1 MSTLRDRQIHQLN
14 SLLSLNTTPSATS
27 TSSLNGGGPSSTA
40 ATLPTWKV
48 LVMDKVA
55 QDVLATSLRVQD
67 LRDQGVTLH
76 MQLHSDR
83 PALPDV
89 PAIYFISPTS
99 ANLERVSQDLVKG
112 LYQSTYLNFTSHLAR
127 PLLEEFAERCARDG
141 TTDRVEQVVDQHL
154 DFLCLSNRLFSL
166 APRLATSMTTT
177 ATAVATATPKNT
189 YTLLNSPTSSEQSI
203 EALTDSIA
211 KGLFSVLVTMSSAAS
226 SSGGGGVPIIRAPRG
241 NAAEMV
247 ARKLDRLVRDHL
259 ASSGQRGQNAF
270 NSGSG
275 ASSGSGGGD
284 GFSARPLLVLFDRN
298 VDLVPMLSHSWTY
311 QALVNDVLGM
321 KLNRVTV
328 EAPDGGKMSK
338 KTYDLDS
345 KDFFW
350 SKNSLNPFPHVA
362 EEIDLELNKYKQ
374 DAIEITRSTGVSDM
388 ADLSQIDLSSNAAS
402 LKAAIT
408 ALPELTARKT
418 TLDTHMNIAT
428 ALLQGIKNRGLD
440 TLFQMEES
448 ITKTPK
454 KDLLAALRDPA
465 YSEPEDKLRLMLC
478 YYFSML
484 ATSSSSGSNVDK
496 ALGKEELAEF
506 ERALKESG
514 AEMGAWEF
522 AKKLRDVMRMSNI
535 AATPA
540 QPSAVS
546 QAGGEFM
553 KGFSSLSNRLTDR
566 LRDGGIVG
574 TGLGA
579 GGALD
584 NLISGVKNFLPARK
598 DFPVT
603 RLVEA
608 LMDPPSASSQALQD
622 TDEYLLFDP
631 KSGGRTLGARPS
643 GNVGPGARTA
653 RTGFNEAVV
662 FVVGGG
668 SWVEYGNMLEW
679 VQRTGTQPAGGASSG
694 SSLSAN
700 GIASGGGAASGATGQ
715 GQKSVVYGST
725 EILAPSE
732 FVKALTELGGGG
744 GGGAEPSLI

>member
-1 MSTLRDRQIHQLN
+1 MSTLRDRQIQQLN
-14 SLLSLNTTPSATS
+14 SLLSLDN
-27 TSSLNGGGPSSTA
+27 PSSNSNSSSSSSSISFPPSHSQNGA
-40 ATLPTWKV
+40 GLPTWKV
-48 LVMDKVA
+48 LVMDKIA

-83 PALPDV
+83 PPLPDV
-89 PAIYFISPTS
+89 PSIYFISPTS
-99 ANLERVSQDLVKG
+99 SNLSRIASDLRKN
-112 LYQSTYLNFTSHLAR
+112 LYATTYINFTSTLPR
-127 PLLEEFAERCARDG
+127 QLLETFAEEVARDG
-141 TTDRVEQVVDQHL
+141 TQDKVEMVMDQHL
-154 DFLCLSNRLFSL
+154 EFLCLSRSLFSI
-166 APRLATSMTTT
+166 
-177 ATAVATATPKNT
+177 TPSLSNITNNSST
-189 YTLLNSPTSSEQSI
+189 YSLLNSPTTSEESI
-203 EALTDSIA
+203 ESLTDSIA
-211 KGLFSVLVTMSSAAS
+211 KGLFSVLVTMSSS
-226 SSGGGGVPIIRAPRG
+226 STSGGGGGVPIIRAPRG

-247 ARKLDRLVRDHL
+247 ARKLDRLLRDHL
-259 ASSGQRGQNAF
+259 GKNSRGGVNAF
-270 NSGSG
+270 NSSG
-275 ASSGSGGGD
+275 GSGGGD
-284 GFSARPLLVLFDRN
+284 GFGARPLLVLFDRN

-350 SKNSLNPFPHVA
+350 SKNAQNPFPQVA

-374 DAIEITRSTGVSDM
+374 DALEITRSTGVSDV

-428 ALLQGIKNRGLD
+428 ALLQGIKERGLD

-465 YSEPEDKLRLMLC
+465 YSNPEDKLRLMLC

-484 ATSSSSGSNVDK
+484 AQSNSSNDRG
-496 ALGKEELAEF
+496 LGKEELLEF

-514 AEMGAWEF
+514 ADLSAWEF

-535 AATPA
+535 SATPA
-540 QPSAVS
+540 QPPSGSSSGAAVS
-546 QAGGEFM
+546 AAGGEFM

-566 LRDGGIVG
+566 LRDGGIGGVG
-574 TGLGA
+574 LE
-579 GGALD
+579 
-584 NLISGVKNFLPARK
+584 NLISNVKNFLPARK
-598 DFPVT
+598 DFPIT

-608 LMDPPSASSQALQD
+608 LMDPSSGSTQALQD
-622 TDEYLLFDP
+622 TDDYLLFDP
-631 KSGGRTLGARPS
+631 KASSSKGGALGRSGGVASNGGVKARQQF
-643 GNVGPGARTA
+643 G
-653 RTGFNEAVV
+653 EAVV

-668 SWVEYGNMLEW
+668 SWVEFGNIVEW
-679 VQRTGTQPAGGASSG
+679 AGRTGQPG
-694 SSLSAN
+694 SSTT
-700 GIASGGGAASGATGQ
+700 GGGTNGAMQGAGTGQ
-715 GQKSVVYGST
+715 KQVTYGST
-725 EILAPSE
+725 EVLAPTE
-732 FVKALTELGGGG
+732 FVKALAELGGGG
-744 GGGAEPSLI
+744 GGAQGGEPLLI

>member
-1 MSTLRDRQIHQLN
+1 MSTLRDRQIYQLN
-14 SLLSLNTTPSATS
+14 TLLSLNSTPTPTPSS
-27 TSSLNGGGPSSTA
+27 QNVSSSSSSSST
-40 ATLPTWKV
+40 TTNVVVPTWKV

-76 MQLHSDR
+76 MQLHSER
-83 PALPDV
+83 PSLPEV
-89 PAIYFISPTS
+89 PAIYFISPTFE
-99 ANLERVSQDLVKG
+99 NLSRIAKDLKEN
-112 LYQSTYLNFTSHLAR
+112 LYLTTYLNFTSTL
-127 PLLEEFAERCARDG
+127 PKKMLEFFGELVAKDG
-141 TTDRVEQVVDQHL
+141 TVERVEQVFDQHL
-154 DFLCLSNRLFSL
+154 DFLCLSKSLFSL
-166 APRLATSMTTT
+166 TPSLSTPPNPSSPSTSNSI
-177 ATAVATATPKNT
+177 ANSSTPKNT
-189 YTLLNSPTSSEQSI
+189 YTLLNSPTTSEQTI
-203 EALTDSIA
+203 ETLTDQIS
-211 KGLFSVLVTMSSAAS
+211 KGLFSVLVTMSTGPN
-226 SSGGGGVPIIRAPRG
+226 GGGGVPIIRAPRG

-247 ARKLDRLVRDHL
+247 ARKLDRLIRDHL
-259 ASSGQRGQNAF
+259 ASSGTRGLNAF
-270 NSGSG
+270 SSNS
-275 ASSGSGGGD
+275 SSGGSSGKD

-328 EAPDGGKMSK
+328 EAPDSGKMSK

-350 SKNSLNPFPHVA
+350 SKNAQNPFPQVA

-374 DAIEITRSTGVSDM
+374 DAQEITRSTGVSDVS
-388 ADLSQIDLSSNAAS
+388 DLSQIDLSSNAAS

-484 ATSSSSGSNVDK
+484 AASSSSSGGPEK
-496 ALGKEELAEF
+496 GLGKEDLIEF
-506 ERALKESG
+506 EKALKDSG
-514 AEMGAWEF
+514 ADMRAWEF

-546 QAGGEFM
+546 AAGGEFM

-566 LRDGGIVG
+566 LRDGGIGGVG
-574 TGLGA
+574 
-579 GGALD
+579 LD
-584 NLISGVKNFLPARK
+584 NLISGVKNFLPAKK
-598 DFPVT
+598 DFPIT

-608 LMDPPSASSQALQD
+608 LMEPSSASSQALQD
-622 TDEYLLFDP
+622 TDDYLLFDP
-631 KSGGRTLGARPS
+631 KSGGRSTTLKAGGGGGS
-643 GNVGPGARTA
+643 VGSRQ
-653 RTGFNEAVV
+653 GFNEAVV

-668 SWVEYGNMLEW
+668 SLVEYGNMNDW
-679 VQRTGTQPAGGASSG
+679 VTRGGAQG
-694 SSLSAN
+694 STMN
-700 GIASGGGAASGATGQ
+700 GTVSNAGNGNLN
-715 GQKSVVYGST
+715 QKQVTYGST
-725 EILAPSE
+725 EILTPSE
-732 FVKALTELGGGG
+732 FVKALSELGGGG
-744 GGGAEPSLI
+744 GGEGGEPSLI